1 MKEYINIIKQK
12 YKNDYESI
20 IYENK
25 SNINEILTK
34 DKNNYF
40 LELKQDIYELN
51 INSKD
56 SFNKIILQLTYQILL
71 KEKNENLISEFR
83 KFLLVHDFEKKLN
96 KLNKY
101 LNF

>member
-25 SNINEILTK
+25 SNFIEIIS
-34 DKNNYF
+34 
-40 LELKQDIYELN
+40 EEIEDISN
-51 INSKD
+51 TI
-56 SFNKIILQLTYQILL
+56 FIQLTYKILL
-71 KEKNENLISEFR
+71 KEKNEELISEFYEYY
-83 KFLLVHDFEKKLN
+83 KKYLPIHEYEK